1 MAKKTELQQIKVSPQ
16 WKEKIEKAAA
26 LRQENLSEFIR
37 IASEEKANI
46 TISQS
51 V

>member
-16 WKEKIEKAAA
+16 WKEKIKKAAS
-26 LRQENLSEFIR
+26 LRQERSSEFIR
-37 IASEEKANI
+37 IASEEKANAI
-46 TISQS
+46 LSQS